1 MRNQSFRFT
10 GLSLLTAPL
19 LAVVSIPFWRFE
31 IARENPHDSS
41 GFGIFGIIFGVVIT
55 AFIGAVAGTVFA
67 IVAQRRHER
76 FFPVRL
82 LAFVGNVAVVGFVIY
97 TLWTWPGGLH
107 LAK

>member
-41 GFGIFGIIFGVVIT
+41 GFGIFGINQGAYEQIRDDGAASAAKQGVVSEVHRPEQ
-55 AFIGAVAGTVFA
+55 AEVDGVVDVDAAAG
-67 IVAQRRHER
+67 
-76 FFPVRL
+76 
-82 LAFVGNVAVVGFVIY
+82 
-97 TLWTWPGGLH
+97 
-107 LAK
+107 